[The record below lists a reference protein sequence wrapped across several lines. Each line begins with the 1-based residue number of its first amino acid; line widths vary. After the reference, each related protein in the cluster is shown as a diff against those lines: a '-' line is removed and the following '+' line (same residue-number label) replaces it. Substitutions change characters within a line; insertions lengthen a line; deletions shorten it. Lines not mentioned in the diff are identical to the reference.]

1 MKRDPWSNPGGPK
14 EKALI
19 SIIYLPVT
27 SILLT
32 GGVFN
37 APISRNAHFYIK
49 QAFRSIIMELL
60 TKHNDFNILSLF
72 QTTSFCAFL
81 FVLQTN
87 NLLCRP

>member
-32 GGVFN
+32 AGVFN

-49 QAFRSIIMELL
+49 QAFRSIIM
-60 TKHNDFNILSLF
+60 
-72 QTTSFCAFL
+72 
-81 FVLQTN
+81 
-87 NLLCRP
+87 